1 MCSYHTVQS
10 KSSVF
15 LSLRRWGVRLLMS
28 TASLSP
34 ADFAPSVG
42 YLGPPESTP
51 YYPTGDL
58 RGDRDIA
65 FTTALDCL
73 DDLEAD
79 PQEND
84 DQIATS
90 LFQLAQALSD
100 LGLREYAL
108 NTSGYA
114 LDVLERLYV
123 AEPNKSRLRVAS
135 VQSLR
140 ANILCDL
147 KRNDEARD
155 AADRAVTL
163 CKELQDSQA
172 TPVPELAHALL
183 NYAILLCSMGLNDES
198 SAVAFEL
205 LCEDESQSDMR
216 EIFTLCRLC
225 LSNTRIG
232 ADDSLGTEM
241 AEQTIESTRTSSD
254 ANSQTV
260 LAGALLANSK
270 ILSSAGQN
278 DAASAISAEAVT
290 LLRSM
295 SAARPVFSLFLAHAL
310 DTHAGHL
317 SEAMRKGE
325 SYSIRQDAVELWQ
338 RLKTTAGG
346 AVARPLAWSLFE
358 LSKFRSKDDD
368 KKSRREELR
377 VAESAVDVFRQIVP
391 LDAPGLGDA
400 LYNVAARMLELD
412 NNREAATF
420 AEESVQYFREALAE
434 DTKYANDLIASL
446 SLASSCLACTERGAD
461 ALEYAKQAVE
471 AQHERKGE
479 RGEQYN
485 ALLRKLLL
493 DVVTRATE
501 IDKGAEAFPWFQELQ
516 ALGGLG
522 GMHRFPHFDQ
532 QIK

>member
-1 MCSYHTVQS
+1 
-10 KSSVF
+10 
-15 LSLRRWGVRLLMS
+15 LN
-28 TASLSP
+28 
-34 ADFAPSVG
+34 
-42 YLGPPESTP
+42 
-51 YYPTGDL
+51 
-58 RGDRDIA
+58 
-65 FTTALDCL
+65 CL

-79 PQEND
+79 PQGSD
-84 DQIATS
+84 DQIATK
-90 LFQLAQALSD
+90 LFELAQALSD

-163 CKELQDSQA
+163 CRELKDSRA
-172 TPVPELAHALL
+172 TPLPELAYALL
-183 NYAILLCSMGLNDES
+183 NHAVLLSSMGLNDEGA
-198 SAVAFEL
+198 AVAFEL
-205 LCEDESQSDMR
+205 LCEDESQPEMK

-232 ADDSLGTEM
+232 GDDSMGMEI
-241 AEQTIESTRTSSD
+241 AEQTIESTRTASD

-260 LAGALLANSK
+260 LAGALLAKSK
-270 ILSSAGQN
+270 ILSSGGQN
-278 DAASAISAEAVT
+278 DAASAVSAEAVT
-290 LLRSM
+290 LLRSL

-310 DTHAGHL
+310 DTHAHHL
-317 SEAMRKGE
+317 SEAKRKGD

-358 LSKFRSKDDD
+358 LSKFRSQDDGR
-368 KKSRREELR
+368 KTRREELQL
-377 VAESAVDVFRQIVP
+377 AESAVDVFRQVVP

-400 LYNVAARMLELD
+400 LYNVATRMLEMD
-412 NNREAATF
+412 NNREASTF
-420 AEESVQYFREALAE
+420 AEESVQHFREALAE
-434 DTKYANDLIASL
+434 DPKYANDLIAAL
-446 SLASSCLACTERGAD
+446 SLASSCLACTERGDD
-461 ALEYAKQAVE
+461 AFEYAKQAVE
-471 AQHERKGE
+471 VQHERKGE
-479 RGEQYN
+479 RGEAYHN
-485 ALLRKLLL
+485 VLRKLLL

-501 IDKGAEAFPWFQELQ
+501 IDKGSEAYPWFQELQ

-522 GMHRFPHFDQ
+522 GMHRFPRFDQ